1 MSSLLRKGRLKPAK
15 KDAVSFTSS
24 AKDDEKIL
32 KQIVDVNRAH
42 IVMLIEK
49 GIIDKESGGRILRA
63 LDGLERRIEIKPEHE
78 DAHVAIEEAVINA
91 AGEEAGGNLNLA
103 KSRNDQVATAI
114 RMRLRLEIIKTAR
127 LIADLQEA
135 MLKKA
140 EENIEA
146 VIPGYTHLQPA
157 QPITFAHYLIAQFD
171 ALHRDLSRLKEAYSR
186 INLSPMGAGALA
198 TTSLPISR
206 ERTAKLLGFD
216 GIIENSL
223 DAVSARDFLLETLA
237 ALSIMAVDISRIAED
252 IIVWSTMEFGLIEL
266 PDDYAFTSSIMPQKK
281 NPDVLEVIRARMS
294 LIIGDF
300 TSSAIMLKALPT
312 GYNLDFQE
320 ATPILW
326 RAIENIQRCLKILA
340 KIIPNLKVH
349 LEAVERPELSFM
361 AATELANMLVKD
373 YGVPFRS
380 AHRIVGATVKNL
392 MDRGMSLKDL
402 TPEML
407 AELSSEI
414 LGLQI
419 HVKKEDLARIIDISG
434 CVESCNVKGGP
445 SRKEAERMLRERR
458 ALLSDSKMWIQE
470 KKDRLEAAEETLNR
484 RVKELSKSIQNRNV

>member
-1 MSSLLRKGRLKPAK
+1 
-15 KDAVSFTSS
+15 
-24 AKDDEKIL
+24 
-32 KQIVDVNRAH
+32 
-42 IVMLIEK
+42 
-49 GIIDKESGGRILRA
+49 
-63 LDGLERRIEIKPEHE
+63 
-78 DAHVAIEEAVINA
+78 
-91 AGEEAGGNLNLA
+91 
-103 KSRNDQVATAI
+103 
-114 RMRLRLEIIKTAR
+114 
-127 LIADLQEA
+127 
-135 MLKKA
+135 
-140 EENIEA
+140 
-146 VIPGYTHLQPA
+146 
-157 QPITFAHYLIAQFD
+157 
-171 ALHRDLSRLKEAYSR
+171 
-186 INLSPMGAGALA
+186 
-198 TTSLPISR
+198 
-206 ERTAKLLGFD
+206 
-216 GIIENSL
+216 
-223 DAVSARDFLLETLA
+223 
-237 ALSIMAVDISRIAED
+237 
-252 IIVWSTMEFGLIEL
+252 
-266 PDDYAFTSSIMPQKK
+266 
-281 NPDVLEVIRARMS
+281 MS

-349 LEAVERPELSFM
+349 LEAVDSPELSFM

-419 HVKKEDLARIIDISG
+419 HVKKEDLTRIIDISG
-434 CVESCNVKGGP
+434 CVESCNVRGGP